1 MLTKNQIVGVN
12 GGNISFAGPESRSIT
27 ARGAR
32 RIDLGGKS
40 QVTAGMAGMSGAG
53 GGASM
58 NVNSFFQSSYQY
70 YMTGILPADPHLIDT
85 STLALFYRRQNCGV
99 GF

>member
-1 MLTKNQIVGVN
+1 MFAKQKIVGVN
-12 GGNISFAGPESRSIT
+12 GGNINFANQESETVI
-27 ARGAR
+27 ARASRGYSQ
-32 RIDLGGKS
+32 GKT
-40 QVTAGMAGMSGAG
+40 QVTAGMAGYAGG

-58 NVNSFFQSSYQY
+58 NVNTFMQSSYQY

-99 GF
+99 GY